1 MKRSLLICDGGHGGA
16 LRWSAEVLRLKRD
29 GALMRL
35 CAALALVLLALV
47 LYGGQAQAVPPG
59 HILEAFA
66 APCAS
71 PSDLAWD
78 GTNLWVA
85 DWREAVLYR
94 VSPEDG
100 STLGTLDAPG
110 YKPQGLAW
118 GDGYLYVSDG
128 ISHKIYQ
135 LDPATGEVQASYDT
149 PGSSPRGL
157 AFDGTSLWLADDADD
172 QIYELIPHDGT
183 ILSYFKAPSA
193 NLTALTWD
201 GRYLW
206 AADRIKDEL
215 HMETREEGE
224 VLGTL
229 DSPAPYPNGL
239 AFGDGKLWVA
249 DFETQMIYG
258 LEVTDTDP
266 YLVKDSRET
275 VLSFRHII
283 RNDGPG
289 IVTEAVINVAVPPD
303 SLENQV
309 LYDVAFDG
317 GMPEFLTDRWGQ
329 RVASFLFTDV
339 QPGQSVEAS
348 YEARGKVG
356 HLRYFVRPEK
366 VGSLKEIPKAISKE
380 YLVDGTRYRMDDP
393 VLKAA
398 VKEAVGD
405 EKRPYWI
412 ARKIFN
418 WVIGKLEYQMVG
430 GWDVPATLIKRGT
443 GSCSEYA
450 FLYIA
455 MCRSAGL
462 PARYEAGT
470 AVRGDDAS
478 VDEAYHRWVEVY
490 LPNYGWVPVD
500 PSRGDK
506 EWPSEQAEAIG
517 NVSNRLFI
525 TTIGGGD
532 SEYLSWNYN
541 SFAFWKF
548 MGRATVVEDEHM
560 VWRRAKAEGEEPVLG
575 SVSCKPGSGTP

>member
-1 MKRSLLICDGGHGGA
+1 MRTTKVLGA
-16 LRWSAEVLRLKRD
+16 FSFVL
-29 GALMRL
+29 
-35 CAALALVLLALV
+35 LVLVVSTGPAR
-47 LYGGQAQAVPPG
+47 AVPPG
-59 HILEAFA
+59 HVVHSFP
-66 APCAS
+66 APCES

-78 GTNLWVA
+78 GSNLWVA

-100 STLGTLDAPG
+100 STLGTLEAPG
-110 YKPQGLAW
+110 YKPLGLAW
-118 GDGYLYVSDG
+118 GEGFLYVSDG
-128 ISHKIYQ
+128 ISHKIYE
-135 LDPATGEVQASYDT
+135 LDPATGEVQASYET
-149 PGSSPRGL
+149 PGRSPQGL
-157 AFDGTSLWLADDADD
+157 AWDGGSLWLADDRDD
-172 QIYELIPHDGT
+172 LIYELIPNDGT

-193 NLTALTWD
+193 HPTAMAWD
-201 GRYLW
+201 GHYLW

-215 HMETREEGE
+215 HMECRDGGM
-224 VLGTL
+224 VIGTL
-229 DSPAPYPNGL
+229 DSPAPFPSGM
-239 AFGDGKLWVA
+239 AFGDGVLWVA

-258 LEVTDTDP
+258 LEVVEADP

-275 VLSFRHII
+275 VLSFRHVI

-289 IVTEAVINVAVPPD
+289 VVTEAEINVAVPPD
-303 SLENQV
+303 SLENQL
-309 LYDVAFDG
+309 LYEIAFDG
-317 GMPEFLTDRWGQ
+317 GMPEFVEDRWGQ
-329 RVASFLFTDV
+329 AIARFVYENV
-339 QPGQSVEAS
+339 QPGESVEAS
-348 YEARGKVG
+348 YEARGVLG

-366 VGSLKEIPKAISKE
+366 VGSLREIPREISKR

-398 VKEAVGD
+398 VEEAVGD

-418 WVIGKLEYQMVG
+418 WVIDKLDYQMVG

-455 MCRSAGL
+455 LCRSAGL

-506 EWPSEQAEAIG
+506 EWPSEQAESIG
-517 NVSNRLFI
+517 NVSNRLFV

-541 SFAFWKF
+541 SIAFWKF
-548 MGRATVVEDEHM
+548 TGRASVVEDAHV

-575 SVSCKPGSGTP
+575 SATTRPGSGTP